1 MRNLRASCM
10 MESAYGVDVHR
21 DLFCGWENPDGSLLW
36 VCTSP
41 GYIEVQ
47 LRHAARSLRMNEQ
60 GRSTPYVITKMTR
73 SSSNARKFHF
83 HKHIVLILTTLTVYA
98 LITYVLRI
106 NTSTLLRAIKR
117 YYARGCSTP
126 LRYRTESNHEI

>member
-1 MRNLRASCM
+1 MRNLRAFCM
-10 MESAYGVDVHR
+10 MESAYGVDIHR

-36 VCTSP
+36 VCITRLHRS
-41 GYIEVQ
+41 
-47 LRHAARSLRMNEQ
+47 AAQAWGSFVPIEQ
-60 GRSTPYVITKMTR
+60 GRSTSYVITKMTR